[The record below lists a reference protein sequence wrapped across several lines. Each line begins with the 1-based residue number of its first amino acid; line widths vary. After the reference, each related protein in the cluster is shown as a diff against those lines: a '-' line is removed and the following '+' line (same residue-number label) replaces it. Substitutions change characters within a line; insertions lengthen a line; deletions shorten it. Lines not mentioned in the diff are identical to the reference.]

1 MRSIAPCTRIST
13 FWSLSALE
21 LASALRFVF
30 KSALITLS
38 IQIRIH
44 PCYSWI
50 CQQLPS
56 VLPLQRPEIHP
67 YQALTSIWMPFTRFS
82 AQDSA
87 QVTLLP
93 YLAISAHLALLRDA
107 TPSDRFG
114 LDS

>member
-21 LASALRFVF
+21 PASALRFVF

-38 IQIRIH
+38 IQIRVH
-44 PCYSWI
+44 PCYSLI

-56 VLPLQRPEIHP
+56 VLPLQRPEIRP
-67 YQALTSIWMPFTRFS
+67 YQALTSIWTPFTRNS

-93 YLAISAHLALLRDA
+93 YLAISAHLALL
-107 TPSDRFG
+107 
-114 LDS
+114 